1 MPADSGGGTSMTAF
15 LRTAL
20 IALLICISAPP
31 ARGQC
36 HEWSHD
42 FALAGFDDAVL
53 AYATFDE
60 GQGPVLFVGGAF
72 RHVGELEV
80 NSLARWDGARWSA
93 VGGGFD
99 GVVSALAAY
108 DDGTGPHLYAGGNFT
123 HAWTPSGP
131 IPCHGIAR
139 WNGDGWSALGTGS
152 SEGVDGAGLTLMA
165 GGWFTT
171 AGGVS
176 APAVARWNNGSWS
189 ALGAGF
195 DSSVDSLAVF
205 DEGAGPRLFAG
216 GTFASSGSVPLARLA
231 RWDGGS

>member
-152 SEGVDGAGLTLMA
+152 SEGVDGAVDALDVFDGGSGAELYAVGSFQHA
-165 GGWFTT
+165 GGLG
-171 AGGVS
+171 AHH
-176 APAVARWNNGSWS
+176 VARWSS
-189 ALGAGF
+189 AGWDAF
-195 DSSVDSLAVF
+195 TS
-205 DEGAGPRLFAG
+205 
-216 GTFASSGSVPLARLA
+216 GT
-231 RWDGGS
+231 DGNV